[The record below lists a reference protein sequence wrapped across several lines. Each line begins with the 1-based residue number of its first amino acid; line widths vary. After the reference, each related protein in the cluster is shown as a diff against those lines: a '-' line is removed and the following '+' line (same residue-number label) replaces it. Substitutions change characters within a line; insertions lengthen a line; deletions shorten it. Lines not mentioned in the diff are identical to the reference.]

1 MFYSLHC
8 FFAPLTI
15 TNINLVGGESGS
27 RGFCFVDFATRDEL
41 AKALERNDTPLA
53 GRPVNVRIAD
63 PNTNERGG
71 GGFGRDRNLFGGQ
84 RRGDGRR
91 GSYRPA
97 ALRDEYPEPGSGSDG
112 GEWRRGLAVNRGSDS
127 LFSSGFNRSSEP
139 RVSSFK
145 TEPIETKV
153 SERPKL
159 NLIVRSNPPSSHA
172 NDPPRNP
179 KIFGN
184 AQPVDT
190 ASKDKEIEERLHQSV
205 AGVH

>member
-1 MFYSLHC
+1 M
-8 FFAPLTI
+8 
-15 TNINLVGGESGS
+15 
-27 RGFCFVDFATRDEL
+27 
-41 AKALERNDTPLA
+41 
-53 GRPVNVRIAD
+53 
-63 PNTNERGG
+63 
-71 GGFGRDRNLFGGQ
+71 FGGQ

-112 GEWRRGLAVNRGSDS
+112 SEWRRGLAVNRGGDS
-127 LFSSGFNRSSEP
+127 LFSSGFSRSSEP
-139 RVSSFK
+139 RVSSFRS
-145 TEPIETKV
+145 EPVEAKA

-159 NLIVRSNPPSSHA
+159 NLIVRSNPLSSHA
-172 NDPPRNP
+172 DDPPRNP